1 MDICLHREKNYK
13 TRWSWW
19 ILLSILQF
27 FILPSCLLLSF
38 TLSDSFKY
46 CCHALT
52 QSNFRRYLALFS
64 LLPFSISSL
73 HCSMVKIILNKC
85 IMPISNQSFCFLSVY
100 SSFFYLDLFCSNCH
114 KMPRTRK
121 IPIFSRPHRV
131 HILLIEW

>member
-1 MDICLHREKNYK
+1 M
-13 TRWSWW
+13 

-27 FILPSCLLLSF
+27 FILPSRFLLSF
-38 TLSDSFKY
+38 TLSESFKY

-73 HCSMVKIILNKC
+73 HYSMVKIILNKST
-85 IMPISNQSFCFLSVY
+85 MNISSQSICFFPVY
-100 SSFFYLDLFCSNCH
+100 SSFPYLDLFCSNCH